1 MAKVTFDA
9 SNEVPIQHRV
19 TLVGVDGQGFAP
31 GSSVNIGIF
40 GGNSRRALAHAVAH
54 VRGDGSFSWGSA
66 IFPQRGCNTELVAV
80 VHDSNGTEESAV
92 AEVFCP

>member
-1 MAKVTFDA
+1 MPSVTLDA
-9 SNEVPIQHRV
+9 SNEVPIKHRV
-19 TLVGVDGQGFAP
+19 TLVGVDGQSFAP
-31 GSSVNIGIF
+31 NSSVNIGIF
-40 GGNSRRALAHAVAH
+40 GGNSQRALAHAVAH

-80 VHDSNGTEESAV
+80 AHDTDGTEASAV